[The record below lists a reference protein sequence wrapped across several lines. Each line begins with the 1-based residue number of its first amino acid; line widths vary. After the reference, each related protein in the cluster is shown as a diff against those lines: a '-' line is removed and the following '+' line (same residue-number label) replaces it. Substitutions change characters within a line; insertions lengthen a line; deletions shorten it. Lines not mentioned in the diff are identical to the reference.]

1 MFSESSGPVIVV
13 FFADFLMVRALI
25 VKNYQM
31 KLLKIVS
38 YVLLVL
44 WTWFSAFSIQ
54 LEPHQD
60 N

>member
-44 WTWFSAFSIQ
+44 
-54 LEPHQD
+54 
-60 N
+60 